1 MRKCLLYLWLMALA
15 LPVWAQDT
23 SFEKLVKDFTPA
35 YLRLNPELA
44 TTLGDHRYDG
54 QLSDYSQSGLA
65 DANRLYAKTLQQ
77 LQTIDPL
84 SLSPVNR
91 VDYEILK
98 SNLKALLFALEELQE
113 FRWNPLIYNPGSGL
127 YSLMARDFAPLPKR
141 LESLAKRLDSIPR
154 LLEQAKSNLDNPPL
168 IHTKTAIDQNKGTLS
183 LIKIDLDAI
192 LAETPKLREK
202 LAPSRKRAA
211 DALEAYGKW
220 LEKDLLPRSK
230 GDFRLGSTLY
240 SKKLAYTL
248 ESELPQAEILKRAEA
263 ELLKTREKMAKV
275 AAEVLKDEATAYQTE
290 EKLIRAA
297 LNRCAQSTPNNDT
310 VVGQA
315 AADLS
320 ECTAF
325 VREHKLVS
333 LTEDACEVIE
343 MPEFARGVAVAYCDS
358 PGPLEA
364 NAATFYAIAPTPKDW
379 STDRVSSFFREYNDS
394 MLKDLTVHEAMPGHF
409 LQLMHSNRFKAP
421 TLVRSIF
428 QSGTFIEGWATYAEQ
443 VMANQGYGGPQVQ
456 LQQLKMRLRLIIN
469 AIIDQ
474 KIHTAGMTEAEVMN
488 LMMNSGFQEEG
499 EAAGKW
505 RRACLTSAQLSTY
518 FVGNAELNDLVQDF
532 QAKHPGTS
540 LQALHDLMLSFGSPA
555 PRYLRQAM
563 GL

>member
-1 MRKCLLYLWLMALA
+1 MRMYLLGLWLMALA
-15 LPVWAQDT
+15 LPVWAQDS
-23 SFEKLVKDFTPA
+23 SFEKLVADFMPA

-44 TTLGDHRYDG
+44 TSLGDHRYDG
-54 QLSDYSQSGLA
+54 QLSDYSLSGLTET
-65 DANRLYAKTLQQ
+65 NKLYTKTLQQ
-77 LQTIDPL
+77 LEDIDPL

-98 SNLKALLFALEELQE
+98 SNLQASLFALDELQE
-113 FRWNPLIYNPGSGL
+113 FRWNPLVYNPGGSL
-127 YSLMARDFAPLPKR
+127 YALMARDFAPLPKR
-141 LESLAKRLDSIPR
+141 LESLAQRLDSIPK
-154 LLEQAKSNLDNPPL
+154 LLEQAKLNLDNPPL
-168 IHTKTAIDQNKGTLS
+168 IYTKTAIDQNKGTLS
-183 LIKIDLDAI
+183 LIKVDLDTI
-192 LAETPKLREK
+192 LDQAPELREK
-202 LAPSRKRAA
+202 LAHSRKRAA
-211 DALEAYGKW
+211 DALENYGKW

-230 GDFRLGSTLY
+230 GDFRLGSKLY

-275 AAEVLKDEATAYQTE
+275 AAKVLKDEATAYQTE
-290 EKLIRAA
+290 DKLIRAA

-364 NAATFYAIAPTPKDW
+364 NVATFYAIAPTPKDW
-379 STDRVSSFFREYNDS
+379 SRDRVNSFFREYNDS

-474 KIHTAGMTEAEVMN
+474 KIHTAGMTEAEAMN

-518 FVGNAELNDLVQDF
+518 FVGNAELNDLVQDY